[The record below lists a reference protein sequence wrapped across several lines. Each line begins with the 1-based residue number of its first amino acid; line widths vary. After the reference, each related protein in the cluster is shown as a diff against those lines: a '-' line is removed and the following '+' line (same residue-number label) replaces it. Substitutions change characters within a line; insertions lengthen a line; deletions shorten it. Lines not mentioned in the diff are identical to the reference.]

1 MRDLRH
7 FPRSKIIS
15 RGNEIVV
22 KGDTT
27 DVIQIADILNSLIEH
42 FHQFGKVTQENVR
55 GYITQEKQE
64 FIAEES
70 ADGIL
75 IYGTKGNPIKARTAN
90 QQKLVQAVKDDPF
103 GPRLGT
109 GMLVQFDH
117 RCTPL
122 RR

>member
-1 MRDLRH
+1 MIDFLGVEDRNINELSAA

-27 DVIQIADILNSLIEH
+27 DVVQIADILNSLIEH

-64 FIAEES
+64 FIGEDSRSEEHTS
-70 ADGIL
+70 EL
-75 IYGTKGNPIKARTAN
+75 
-90 QQKLVQAVKDDPF
+90 QSQFHLVC
-103 GPRLGT
+103 RL
-109 GMLVQFDH
+109 L
-117 RCTPL
+117 L
-122 RR
+122 E